1 MMSGMSGHGAR
12 GEPPV
17 GEEQAVVDGITYRR
31 GQKVILRLTERSDP
45 YDRILDGRVAT
56 LERIYYDYEDKL
68 YFGATIDDD
77 PGQEL
82 MRETGRFLFF
92 LEGELVAIST

>member
-1 MMSGMSGHGAR
+1 MPQGFGAR
-12 GEPPV
+12 GEPPM
-17 GEEQAVVDGITYRR
+17 GEEQAVVEGVTYRR
-31 GQKVILRLTERSDP
+31 GQKVRLRLTERSDP

-56 LERIYYDYEDKL
+56 LERIYYDFEDKL

-77 PGQEL
+77 PGQDL

-92 LEGELVAIST
+92 FAGELEVLPT